1 MIRGRRLDTATL
13 VFAVLALAAG
23 TAVWLWQG
31 PEAFRTALTDS
42 LVLLGRI
49 APVIAL
55 ALAIGGYITALVPE
69 EAVRRWLGSDS
80 GLRGQL
86 LATAAGALTPGG
98 PFTAFPVVLALYRTG
113 AAWEVCVAYIT
124 SWSVLGVNRA
134 LIWEIPLLGWDFV
147 LLRLAASLPLPLI
160 AGYSARAIRSAWP
173 RPTGS
178 V

>member
-1 MIRGRRLDTATL
+1 LSQGRRLDTATI

-23 TAVWLWQG
+23 ITVWYGLG
-31 PEAFRTALTDS
+31 PAAFRTALTDS

-49 APVIAL
+49 APIIAL

-69 EAVRRWLGSDS
+69 DAIGRWLGEDS

-98 PFTAFPVVLALYRTG
+98 PFTAFPMVLALYRTG
-113 AAWEVCVAYIT
+113 AAWEVSVAYIT
-124 SWSVLGVNRA
+124 SWSVLGVNRV

-147 LLRLAASLPLPLI
+147 LLRLAASLPLPLL
-160 AGYSARAIRSAWP
+160 AGYSARALRRARWLP
-173 RPTGS
+173 KAKG
-178 V
+178 